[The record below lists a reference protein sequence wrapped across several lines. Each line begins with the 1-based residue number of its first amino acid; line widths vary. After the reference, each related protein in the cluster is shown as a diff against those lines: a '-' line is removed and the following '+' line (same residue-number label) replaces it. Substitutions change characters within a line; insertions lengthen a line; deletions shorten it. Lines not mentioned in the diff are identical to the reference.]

1 MNGICAMPV
10 RALATGGKNG
20 HKSARD
26 LSVFWG
32 DLVSFN
38 DIYSN
43 SFYGLMQTK
52 YLYANERTD
61 WAQDT

>member
-1 MNGICAMPV
+1 M
-10 RALATGGKNG
+10 RSTGF
-20 HKSARD
+20 R
-26 LSVFWG
+26 G
-32 DLVSFN
+32 DLVFFN
-38 DIYSN
+38 GIYSN